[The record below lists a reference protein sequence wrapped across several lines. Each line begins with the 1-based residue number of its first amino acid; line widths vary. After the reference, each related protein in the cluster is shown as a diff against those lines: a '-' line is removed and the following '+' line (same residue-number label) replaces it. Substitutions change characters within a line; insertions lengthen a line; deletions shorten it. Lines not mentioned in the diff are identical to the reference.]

1 MIVLQDD
8 VTNLSNAEIGKR
20 EKARLRDM
28 QQMKKQ
34 KVQEILDTQNAAIDA
49 DMVSMLEGLIWLAEF
64 TWYWIFIVCVLR

>member
-8 VTNLSNAEIGKR
+8 DTNLSNAEIGKR

-64 TWYWIFIVCVLR
+64 TWYWIFIVCFLR

>member
-1 MIVLQDD
+1 MHLFFPHVLFCMIVLQDD
-8 VTNLSNAEIGKR
+8 DTNLSNAEIGKR

-49 DMVSMLEGLIWLAEF
+49 DMVSMLEGLIWLA
-64 TWYWIFIVCVLR
+64 

>member
-64 TWYWIFIVCVLR
+64 TWYWIFIVCFLR